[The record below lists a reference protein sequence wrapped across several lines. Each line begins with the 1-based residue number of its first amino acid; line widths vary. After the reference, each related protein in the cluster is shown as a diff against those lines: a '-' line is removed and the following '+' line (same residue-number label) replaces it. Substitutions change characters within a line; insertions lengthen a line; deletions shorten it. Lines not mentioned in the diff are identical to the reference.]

1 MCKIKY
7 YVREFIDNYRC
18 IDRLVTT
25 NVLSGKPAFISG
37 DLYYFK
43 KDRFN
48 YLPLFK
54 GSNGEFYK

>member
-18 IDRLVTT
+18 IARLVTT
-25 NVLSGKPAFISG
+25 YVISDKPTFTIG
-37 DLYYFK
+37 DLFYFK
-43 KDRFN
+43 KYRFN
-48 YLPLFK
+48 YLVLSK